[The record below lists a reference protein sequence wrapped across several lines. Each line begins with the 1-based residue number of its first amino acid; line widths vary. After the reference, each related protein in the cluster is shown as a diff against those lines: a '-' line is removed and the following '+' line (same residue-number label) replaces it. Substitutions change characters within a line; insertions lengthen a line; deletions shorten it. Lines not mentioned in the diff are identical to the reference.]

1 MVRFVDLSKSY
12 TNKRDQVVRKGT
24 SPYGGSIG
32 PNKSFDDIL
41 RSQSAAMFRDSPVA
55 PNFYNDAYT
64 FPGETAAASQQK
76 IDDSRFDIVPRFTN
90 PGDNEFSQNFLANYL
105 DRGDGN
111 SAEGRGLIEEDRI
124 VRPENLDQLATT
136 FAASG
141 NAKSDPNVVGE
152 FPRDD
157 VAV

>member
-1 MVRFVDLSKSY
+1 M
-12 TNKRDQVVRKGT
+12 
-24 SPYGGSIG
+24 
-32 PNKSFDDIL
+32 
-41 RSQSAAMFRDSPVA
+41 AMFKDSPDA
-55 PNFYNDAYT
+55 PNFYNDSYT
-64 FPGETAAASQQK
+64 FPGETAKAAQQK
-76 IDDSRFDIVPRFTN
+76 IDNAAWDSQWRGTN
-90 PGDNEFSQNFLANYL
+90 PGDTAYAQNFLDNYL

-124 VRPENLDQLATT
+124 VRPETLDQVATS

>member
-1 MVRFVDLSKSY
+1 MRDNVDWK
-12 TNKRDQVVRKGT
+12 N
-24 SPYGGSIG
+24 
-32 PNKSFDDIL
+32 F
-41 RSQSAAMFRDSPVA
+41 SADS
-55 PNFYNDAYT
+55 YT
-64 FPGETAAASQQK
+64 FPGETAAAAQQK
-76 IDDSRFDIVPRFTN
+76 IDDSAWDSEARFTN
-90 PGDNEFSQNFLANYL
+90 PGDNAFAKTFLDNYL

-124 VRPENLDQLATT
+124 VRPENLDQVATS

>member
-1 MVRFVDLSKSY
+1 MKKLNLKIWKIASGEIFDRNFINDTLSEINA
-12 TNKRDQVVRKGT
+12 NKAL
-24 SPYGGSIG
+24 GG
-32 PNKSFDDIL
+32 
-41 RSQSAAMFRDSPVA
+41 
-55 PNFYNDAYT
+55 NFFA
-64 FPGETAAASQQK
+64 
-76 IDDSRFDIVPRFTN
+76 
-90 PGDNEFSQNFLANYL
+90 QNFLNNYL

-124 VRPENLDQLATT
+124 VRPENLDQVATS

>member
-1 MVRFVDLSKSY
+1 MVSFIDLSKKS
-12 TNKRDQVVRKGT
+12 TNKRDQVVRAGK

-76 IDDSRFDIVPRFTN
+76 LDDSAWDRKPRFEN
-90 PGDNEFSQNFLANYL
+90 SGDNAFAQNFLNNYL

-124 VRPENLDQLATT
+124 VRPENLDQVATS